1 MPLIKRFIFLM
12 LALFFLSSLSKNI
25 LEYRKNIEFYNGYK
39 NEYEEEKKK
48 NNELKTLL
56 VKTVDAHQMEKMIRN
71 KLNLHKDNESIII
84 VPQITPTPTIIAPT
98 PVPNYKQWADT
109 FFQN

>member
-1 MPLIKRFIFLM
+1 MSLVKRFIFL
-12 LALFFLSSLSKNI
+12 LFVLFFLSSLSKNI
-25 LEYRKNIEFYNGYK
+25 LEYRRNIEFYNSYK

-48 NNELKTLL
+48 NNQLKTLL

-84 VPQITPTPTIIAPT
+84 VPQITPTPTILTPT
-98 PVPNYKQWADT
+98 PLPNYQQWANT
-109 FFQN
+109 FFKN